1 MTGRF
6 LSLGGGGV
14 GRHRGGTGGAQGG
27 VGARG
32 ARERKEDFNCHNEI
46 Y

>member
-1 MTGRF
+1 MTDRF
-6 LSLGGGGV
+6 LSLGGV
-14 GRHRGGTGGAQGG
+14 GRHRGAQGGAQGGGG

-32 ARERKEDFNCHNEI
+32 ARERKEDFNRHNEI

>member
-6 LSLGGGGV
+6 LSLGGGG
-14 GRHRGGTGGAQGG
+14 GREAQGGTGGGW

-32 ARERKEDFNCHNEI
+32 ARERMEDFNCHNEI